1 MSNLYSEPAPAPH
14 IRVPYYFPMGDFS
27 LIPSLI
33 VFAVVV
39 VALIVGLSLLR
50 RRARRRIAPE
60 ISRAPARIEV
70 HDLIRS
76 ANIQLVQMDDAIR
89 DAAEEL
95 QFAIAEFGP
104 EATREFADAVST
116 ARSRASEAFALKQR
130 LDDSVPDT
138 EQKQREWSKRIL
150 SLSDSAHALVTAQSR
165 AFERRRRQE
174 TTAPESLRRVRDD
187 IAAGRARLPKAR
199 DLLATL
205 ANEYAPEAVAPIAGA
220 PDAAMAA
227 FEEAE
232 GIVDEAARALDG
244 APLTPVASRVQA
256 AEAAVRRGSAL
267 LDSIER
273 TRDSLHDALRSRDDA
288 IAAAGIQI
296 TEAARLRDTIEDA
309 DAVSRIVSASS
320 ALEEVARTAAS
331 RTPPHPIADLDALA
345 AAGARLDET
354 LAVARTAQ
362 QRLDS
367 ARSALVGAERIA
379 ESHIR
384 TAGDF
389 ISARRGSV
397 GTDART
403 RLSAAERELALARLE
418 ADPVA
423 ALDGARRAATLAT
436 DADALARYD
445 AGGFLHS

>member
-1 MSNLYSEPAPAPH
+1 
-14 IRVPYYFPMGDFS
+14 MGDFS

-60 ISRAPARIEV
+60 IGRAPARVEV
-70 HDLIRS
+70 SDLIRS

-89 DAAEEL
+89 DADEEL

-104 EATREFADAVST
+104 EATHEFADAIAT
-116 ARSRASEAFALKQR
+116 AKTRASEAFALKQR
-130 LDDSVPDT
+130 LDDSVPDS
-138 EQKQREWSKRIL
+138 EQRQRDWSKRIL
-150 SLSDSAHALVTAQSR
+150 TLSDSAHALVTAQSR

-174 TTAPESLRRVRDD
+174 TTAPDSLQRVRDD
-187 IAAGRARLPKAR
+187 IATGRDRLPAASS
-199 DLLATL
+199 LLETL
-205 ANEYAPEAVAPIAGA
+205 GAEYAPEAVAPMAGRTE
-220 PDAAMAA
+220 AAEHA
-227 FEEAE
+227 FDEAE
-232 GIVDEAARALDG
+232 RLVGAADSGLAA
-244 APLTPVASRVQA
+244 APLTPVAGQVQA
-256 AEAAVRRGSAL
+256 AEAAVRRGATL

-273 TRDSLHDALRSRDDA
+273 MRDSLREAAGSRDEA
-288 IAAAGIQI
+288 VTAARALVA
-296 TEAARLRDTIEDA
+296 EAARLRDTIEDA
-309 DAVSRIVSASS
+309 DAVARIVAASA
-320 ALEEVARTAAS
+320 AVDEVAHTAAT
-331 RTPPHPIADLDALA
+331 RTPPHPAADLDALA
-345 AAGARLDET
+345 AATARLDET

-367 ARSALVGAERIA
+367 ARSALVGAVHIA

-384 TAGDF
+384 TASDF
-389 ISARRGSV
+389 IAARRGSV

-403 RLSAAERELALARLE
+403 RLAGAERELGLARLE

-445 AGGFLHS
+445 AGGSFHS

>member
-1 MSNLYSEPAPAPH
+1 
-14 IRVPYYFPMGDFS
+14 MGDFS

-60 ISRAPARIEV
+60 IGRAPARIEV
-70 HDLIRS
+70 ADLIRS

-89 DAAEEL
+89 DADEEL

-104 EATREFADAVST
+104 ESTHEFADAITT
-116 ARSRASEAFALKQR
+116 AKSRAAEAFALKQR
-130 LDDSVPDT
+130 LDDSVPDS
-138 EQKQREWSKRIL
+138 EQRQREWSKRIL

-174 TTAPESLRRVRDD
+174 TTAPESLRRVHDD
-187 IAAGRARLPKAR
+187 IAAGRSRLPGAGALLER
-199 DLLATL
+199 LAT
-205 ANEYAPEAVAPIAGA
+205 EYAAEAVAPVAGRA
-220 PDAAMAA
+220 
-227 FEEAE
+227 
-232 GIVDEAARALDG
+232 EAAATAFDDAERLIGQAATSLDA
-244 APLTPVASRVQA
+244 APLTPVASQVQA
-256 AEAAVRRGSAL
+256 AESAARRGSAL
-267 LDSIER
+267 LDSVDR
-273 TRDSLHDALRSRDDA
+273 MRDSLRAAVVSRDEA
-288 IAAAGIQI
+288 VAAAHAQVV
-296 TEAARLRDTIEDA
+296 EAARLRDTIEDA
-309 DAVSRIVSASS
+309 DAVARIVAASS
-320 ALEEVARTAAS
+320 ALDDVARTAAT
-331 RTPPHPIADLDALA
+331 RTPPHPTADIDALA
-345 AAGARLDET
+345 AATARLDET

-367 ARSALVGAERIA
+367 ARSALVGAVRIA

-384 TAGDF
+384 NAGDF

-403 RLSAAERELALARLE
+403 RLAAAERELALARLE

-445 AGGFLHS
+445 AGGSLHN